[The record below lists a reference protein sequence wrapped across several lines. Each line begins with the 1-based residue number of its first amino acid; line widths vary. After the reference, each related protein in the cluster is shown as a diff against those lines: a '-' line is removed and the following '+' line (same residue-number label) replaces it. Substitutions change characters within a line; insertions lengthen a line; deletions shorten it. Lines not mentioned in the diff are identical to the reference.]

1 MNYRHFKYEGWLY
14 GLAFLLALSL
24 RLVGLG
30 AMALNDMEAD
40 LALQALQVSQGLK
53 PALGPHPAY
62 IMFTTPLFFLYG
74 GGTNFLARL
83 IPALAGSALVFA
95 PLLFADRLK
104 PRPSLILAFF
114 IAFDAGLIA
123 ICRQVGSPILAITF
137 LVFALGFWAQ
147 QKPRIAGTFAAL
159 AFLGG
164 PAIWPCLLGL
174 GITWAIYQAVGLLFP

>member
-30 AMALNDMEAD
+30 DMALNDLEAD
-40 LALQALQVSQGLK
+40 LALQALQVSQGLR

-62 IMFTTPLFFLYG
+62 IMFTAPLFFLYG

-83 IPALAGSALVFA
+83 VPALAGSALVFA

-104 PRPSLILAFF
+104 PRPGLILAFF
-114 IAFDAGLIA
+114 IALDPGLSA
-123 ICRQVGSPILAITF
+123 ISRQVSSPILAITF
-137 LVFALGFWAQ
+137 LVFALGFWSQ
-147 QKPRIAGTFAAL
+147 QRPRLAGVFAAL
-159 AFLGG
+159 ALLGG
-164 PAIWPCLLGL
+164 PSVWPG
-174 GITWAIYQAVGLLFP
+174 